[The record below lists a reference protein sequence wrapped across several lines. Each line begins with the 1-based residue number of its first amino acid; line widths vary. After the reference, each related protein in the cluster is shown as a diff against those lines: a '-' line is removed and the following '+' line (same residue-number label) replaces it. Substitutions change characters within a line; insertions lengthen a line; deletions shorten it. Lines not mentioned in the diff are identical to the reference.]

1 MDLIK
6 RIQELESSINE
17 KFVKNNIIIR
27 ILGSTEKNK
36 GQIIILKDKKINRGF
51 EINVISY
58 SQIDIIE
65 NGKVLER
72 GLFIDNLGKWLF
84 NLYNPIEYLYV
95 FYGGN
100 LNRKILTREQVNKI
114 SKETTQNFEEER
126 KNGLLVH
133 RKELDDQP
141 IVENYLGPMF
151 EEIDY
156 GKIYLRYET
165 QEVYDM
171 LSR

>member
-17 KFVKNNIIIR
+17 KFVNNNIIIR

-36 GQIIILKDKKINRGF
+36 GKLIILKDKKINRGF
-51 EINVISY
+51 DINVISY

-65 NGKVLER
+65 NGKILER

-100 LNRKILTREQVNKI
+100 LNRRILTREQVNKI

-126 KNGLLVH
+126 KNG
-133 RKELDDQP
+133 RTRTRCRYGWRRDEA
-141 IVENYLGPMF
+141 
-151 EEIDY
+151 EIRV
-156 GKIYLRYET
+156 LA
-165 QEVYDM
+165 
-171 LSR
+171 

>member
-6 RIQELESSINE
+6 RVQELESSINE
-17 KFVKNNIIIR
+17 RLVKNNITVR
-27 ILGSTEKNK
+27 ILGSKKENK
-36 GQIIILKDKKINRGF
+36 GKIIILKDKKINRGF
-51 EINVISY
+51 DINVISY
-58 SQIDIIE
+58 FQIDIIE
-65 NGKVLER
+65 NGEILER
-72 GLFIDNLGKWLF
+72 GLFIDDLGKWLF

-100 LNRKILTREQVNKI
+100 LNRKILTREQINKI
-114 SKETTQNFEEER
+114 SNENTQNFEEER

-133 RKELDDQP
+133 RRELDDQP
-141 IVENYLGPMF
+141 MVENYLGPMF
-151 EEIDY
+151 DKIDY

>member
-17 KFVKNNIIIR
+17 KFVNNNIIIR

-36 GQIIILKDKKINRGF
+36 GQLIILKDKKINRGF
-51 EINVISY
+51 DINVISY

-65 NGKVLER
+65 NGKILER

-100 LNRKILTREQVNKI
+100 LNRRILTREQVNKI

-126 KNGLLVH
+126 KNGQVC
-133 RKELDDQP
+133 
-141 IVENYLGPMF
+141 G
-151 EEIDY
+151 
-156 GKIYLRYET
+156 
-165 QEVYDM
+165 
-171 LSR
+171 

>member
-17 KFVKNNIIIR
+17 KFVNNNIIIR

-36 GQIIILKDKKINRGF
+36 GQLIILKDKKINRGF
-51 EINVISY
+51 DINVISY

-65 NGKVLER
+65 NGKILER

-100 LNRKILTREQVNKI
+100 LNRKTLTREQVNKI
-114 SKETTQNFEEER
+114 SKENTQNFEEER
-126 KNGLLVH
+126 KNGYCI
-133 RKELDDQP
+133 RKSD
-141 IVENYLGPMF
+141 G
-151 EEIDY
+151 
-156 GKIYLRYET
+156 
-165 QEVYDM
+165 
-171 LSR
+171 